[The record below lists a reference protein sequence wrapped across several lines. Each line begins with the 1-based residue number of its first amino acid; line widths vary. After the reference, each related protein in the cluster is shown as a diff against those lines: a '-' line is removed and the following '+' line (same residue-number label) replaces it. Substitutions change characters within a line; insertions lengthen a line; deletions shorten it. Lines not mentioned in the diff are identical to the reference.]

1 MRYWGISTL
10 VIALVGCRSGGER
23 PPVSAE
29 KKEVVAAA
37 PAERSF
43 ACQVVAR
50 ETVAA
55 GTALS
60 GTVETVLVDVGA
72 MVADGQVLAI
82 IGRPAAALMNPRP
95 WAGAT
100 VAARKEAEGLAFR
113 VKQQRVLL
121 TQAETLFRRQELLNR
136 EGATPRRV
144 YEGARAER
152 DRLAAELAAEEE
164 ASRMADNALARLE
177 DQEREASARNLD
189 AVAALASAANA
200 EVHAPAAGLVVE
212 RNIAAGELVT
222 DANRMALFRIAPQ
235 PELLRA
241 EFDAL
246 PAGERI
252 SLRVG
257 DVSVG
262 AALAA
267 TVAESGKFADFE
279 SRMAAVRPGSP
290 CTVTVRIK

>member
-1 MRYWGISTL
+1 MAGTTF
-10 VIALVGCRSGGER
+10 IALLGCRSSEAP
-23 PPVSAE
+23 PPVLVE
-29 KKEVVAAA
+29 KKVVVTAA

-43 ACQVVAR
+43 ACRVVAR

-82 IGRPAAALMNPRP
+82 VGRPSAAFMIPRP

-100 VAARKEAEGLAFR
+100 VSARKEAEELAAR
-113 VKQQRVLL
+113 VKQRRVWLA
-121 TQAETLFRRQELLNR
+121 QAETLFRRQELLNR

-144 YEGARAER
+144 YENALAER

-164 ASRMADNALARLE
+164 ASRLADNALARLE
-177 DQEREASARNLD
+177 DQERDASVRNRD

-222 DANRMALFRIAPQ
+222 DANRVALFRIAPQ

-241 EFDAL
+241 EFEPL

-257 DVSVG
+257 NVSVG
-262 AALAA
+262 AA
-267 TVAESGKFADFE
+267 VGESGKFADFE